1 MTSISQFIEDAKLA
15 AGNYQR
21 CDHESAL
28 CYAVEGVVETAHGWK
43 RLSKPELALFV
54 DAVCDTEGIDSPEI
68 SHLRRTGSVI
78 ASADIEYHSIEFRGS
93 TVHVGSVLHEITH
106 LTAGASGHGI
116 VFRNEFLRLV
126 RRHSSVEHAAFLHA
140 VMHGV
145 GLEVA
150 PWQAFG

>member
-1 MTSISQFIEDAKLA
+1 MTSISQFVEDAKLA

-68 SHLRRTGSVI
+68 SHLRRAGNVI

-93 TVHVGSVLHEITH
+93 TVNVGSVLHEIAH
-106 LTAGASGHGI
+106 LTAGAGDHGI
-116 VFRNEFLRLV
+116 AFRNEYLRLV
-126 RRHSSVEHAAFLHA
+126 RRHASVEHAAFLHA
-140 VMHGV
+140 VMRSV
-145 GLEVA
+145 GLSVA
-150 PWQAFG
+150 PWQALG